1 MANALYDK
9 GREKFLKGAIDVST
23 DDIVALLVDAGSYT
37 RNLSTDEFLDDIP
50 GGAVLATSDP
60 LTSVTTTAGVLDADD
75 VLWASVPATGQG
87 DYVVLFK
94 DTGTPSTSPL
104 IGIIDTGTGLPVT
117 PNGGDITAVWSSGAS
132 KIFKL

>member
-9 GREKFLKGAIDVST
+9 GREAFLKGAIDVSS
-23 DDIVALLVDAGSYT
+23 DDIIAILVDASGYT
-37 RNLSTDEFLDDIP
+37 PNLTTDQFLSDIS

-60 LTSVTTTAGVLDADD
+60 LTTPTTTAGVFDADD

-87 DYVVLFK
+87 DFVILVK

-104 IGIIDTGTGLPVT
+104 IGRIDTGTGLPVT
-117 PNGGDITAVWSSGAS
+117 PNGGDITAVWSSGSS